1 MTQNQIAYW
10 NLQEQKRSNLEQE
23 RLKQQDL
30 MNAAIRNQIEQQK
43 ADYTADLQQ
52 AQVDKLEQE
61 AQQAKYD
68 VLGEKLAYAG
78 GGIATPF
85 LRKIDVGKL
94 FGGK

>member
-1 MTQNQIAYW
+1 
-10 NLQEQKRSNLEQE
+10 
-23 RLKQQDL
+23 

-52 AQVDKLEQE
+52 AQVNKLEHE
-61 AQQAKYD
+61 AQRAKYD
-68 VLGEKLAYAG
+68 VLGERLAYAG
-78 GGIATPF
+78 GGLATPF

>member
-1 MTQNQIAYW
+1 
-10 NLQEQKRSNLEQE
+10 
-23 RLKQQDL
+23 